1 MQWKPEYE
9 TGIAE
14 IDGQHQTIIQLV
26 TEFEAAVNAKVH
38 WNDLHPL
45 VTRTKE
51 YAKFHFAVEE
61 SLMQIFKYPRYSAH
75 RSEHRFVLE
84 RVADLEA
91 VVLRKD
97 VMTDLVPRLRTWMLG
112 HFLQSDGHF
121 VEFIR
126 KAAPMVGA
134 AAAPVDE
141 ETVRPDADALEQAMR
156 RAVGLE

>member
-1 MQWKPEYE
+1 MQWKPEHE

-14 IDGQHQTIIQLV
+14 IDGQHQTIIRLV
-26 TEFEAAVNAKVH
+26 TDFEAAVNAKVH
-38 WNDLHPL
+38 WNELHPM
-45 VTRTKE
+45 VSRAKE

-61 SLMQIFKYPRYSAH
+61 SLMQIFQYPRLSAH

-84 RVADLEA
+84 RVADLEE

-97 VMTDLVPRLRTWMLG
+97 AMHELVPRLRTWMLG

-126 KAAPMVGA
+126 KVAPRSA
-134 AAAPVDE
+134 TAPVNE
-141 ETVRPDADALEQAMR
+141 EPAPTDPDALEQAMR